1 MMDNKLGYREDYI
14 MKEIEY
20 FKLQAKN
27 LFRDYKTKT
36 PYIDNVTGYTF
47 YKYSPKYFDIDE
59 IFLTFDWDEEHF
71 TLMNAQHLIANI
83 VGFNK
88 WNDLLKAT
96 PAQLKLAKLLFDNQD
111 KIYLAEW
118 EMYIAQIEKDN
129 NISLSDESKLEIF
142 QKVFVEETGHQSYF
156 PDFRLNH

>member
-1 MMDNKLGYREDYI
+1 MDNKLGLREDYI

-27 LFRDYKTKT
+27 LFRDYKTKI
-36 PYIDNVTGYTF
+36 PYFDKATGYTF

-59 IFLTFDWDEEHF
+59 IFLSFDWDEEYF

-88 WNDLLKAT
+88 WSDLLKAT
-96 PAQLKLAKLLFDNQD
+96 PTQLKLAKLLFDNQD
-111 KIYLAEW
+111 KIYLEEW
-118 EMYIAQIEKDN
+118 KMYVAQIENDN
-129 NISLSDESKLEIF
+129 NIILSDEDKLEIF
-142 QKVFVEETGHQSYF
+142 KKVFVEEAGHQSPF